1 MPDHN
6 RPGNKKRERQF
17 INEKIIR
24 QPMSRRDMLRRALGF
39 FITAVIFG
47 VIVAV
52 TFVVSRP
59 VAEKYLAKETTRE
72 STPVTI
78 PKDEPETTTLAETKT
93 EAVTEAETEPIED
106 IFKSA
111 MEKYVF
117 TVDDLNTLYG
127 SLRTVAQSADKG
139 IVTVHS
145 VKTQTDWFNNP
156 VENTGLFAGAV
167 IASANE
173 ELLVLTPDK
182 AVEDAES
189 IRVAFSDGT
198 EVQGTMK
205 QADRLSGIAI
215 VSVPTADLGRALLE
229 EIKSIELGNSY
240 SVKQGDLVIAIG
252 SPGGMVHST
261 GYGFISYITKN
272 VQVTDGL
279 TRVLYSDVTGNADS
293 GTFLLNT
300 AGQIIGWVTDE
311 FEKEGAGG
319 LTAAMAISDYKNI
332 VEKMSNGNAFPYFGI
347 KGQEVNVAMNSSGMP
362 LGVYVVDVNPDGPAY
377 NAGIQCGDIITVMG
391 EESIVTMKDFQ
402 VMLEECAPGQVIAV
416 KVYRNGKDEY
426 KEIEFQV
433 TIGAR

>member
-6 RPGNKKRERQF
+6 GPGNKKRERQF

-24 QPMSRRDMLRRALGF
+24 QPMSRRDMLKRTLGI

-47 VIVAV
+47 VIAAV

-59 VAEKYLAKETTRE
+59 VAEKYLVKETTRE

-111 MEKYVF
+111 MENYVF
-117 TVDDLNTLYG
+117 TIEDLNTLYG

-205 QADRLSGIAI
+205 QSDRLSGMAI

-229 EIKSIELGNSY
+229 EVKTIELGNSY

-279 TRVLYSDVTGNADS
+279 TRILYSDVTGNADS
-293 GTFLLNT
+293 GTFLMNT
-300 AGQIIGWVTDE
+300 AGQIIGWVTNE
-311 FEKEGAGG
+311 FKYEGTGD

-332 VEKMSNGNAFPYFGI
+332 LEKISNGSAFPYFGI

-362 LGVYVVDVNPDGPAY
+362 LGVYVVDVNADGPAY

-402 VMLEECAPGQVIAV
+402 VMLEGTVQGEVIPV
-416 KVYRNGKDEY
+416 KVFRNGKDEY